1 MGKGAQDIKD
11 TIGKPIDAVFC
22 GSDYLGTGRFESL
35 YCPESEVVYFDRAEV
50 PVSSTEIREWATAH
64 WEYIPKVC
72 RDHYVRKVL
81 VVGGESTGKSTLV
94 ENLALAYNTN
104 FVREIGRDTCEYAGG
119 EEFMVEDD
127 LVENFIRQ
135 KDEVRRA
142 ARHSNRLLFVDTDAL
157 TTGFYCDLLMDDD
170 EQKRRLTDMAGMI
183 NATNEWDLVL
193 FLDPDGTD
201 FVQDGT
207 RNEDI
212 MRERRHYS
220 DLLKAW
226 FDKYGVHCETILGD
240 YLDRFN
246 TAKN

>member
-1 MGKGAQDIKD
+1 MYKRQ
-11 TIGKPIDAVFC
+11 
-22 GSDYLGTGRFESL
+22 
-35 YCPESEVVYFDRAEV
+35 
-50 PVSSTEIREWATAH
+50 
-64 WEYIPKVC
+64 
-72 RDHYVRKVL
+72 
-81 VVGGESTGKSTLV
+81 
-94 ENLALAYNTN
+94 YNTN

-119 EEFMVEDD
+119 ENFMVEDD

-170 EQKRRLTDMAGMI
+170 EQKRRLTDMAGAI
-183 NATNEWDLVL
+183 NATNKWDLVL
-193 FLDPDGTD
+193 FLDPDETD

-207 RNEDI
+207 RNEKI

-226 FDKYGVHCETILGD
+226 FDKYGVHCETISGD

-246 TAKN
+246 TAKKLIEERLAITTVF

>member
-1 MGKGAQDIKD
+1 
-11 TIGKPIDAVFC
+11 
-22 GSDYLGTGRFESL
+22 
-35 YCPESEVVYFDRAEV
+35 VYFDRAEV

-64 WEYIPKVC
+64 WEYIPEVC

-142 ARHSNRLLFVDTDAL
+142 ARYSNRLLFVDTDAL

-170 EQKRRLTDMAGMI
+170 EQKRRLTDMADAI

-226 FDKYGVHCETILGD
+226 FDRHGVHCETISGD

-246 TAKN
+246 TAKKLIEERLAITTVF